1 MKLPTSSLEEWR
13 YSRIDSLDL
22 DRFEPAGPDTRPGG
36 PHLAGSVPLVEAA
49 RLSAAEVTA
58 VETVDGRL
66 SVLAPAAGSGV
77 EVTVLSQTSEQPQ
90 VEWSG
95 GGLDAFGTA
104 NEAFSVDPI
113 LIEVTS
119 SDRPA
124 TVVVAH
130 HCLSD
135 GLVSFPRVTVRT
147 APGANLTLIEV
158 LSGDAAC
165 LVVPVVDLD
174 VAVNARVVYLGVQAL
189 GGRAWQIASQS
200 SRVATGASLTSGA
213 VALGGDYAR
222 VLTSSSLTGVG
233 ASSRLAA
240 MYFASGSEMHDFRT
254 VQDHKARKT
263 FSDLLYKGVVANKA
277 SSVYSGLIRVEK
289 GAKGTKAFQ
298 TNRNLVLHEGARAE
312 SVPNLEIEENDVSC
326 SHASAIGPVSED
338 ERFYLHS
345 RGVPPQVAD
354 RLISVGFLT
363 EVLEQ
368 LPLGALASHVE
379 AALSEKLATA
389 EAAEAAE
396 AAGSDRQFT
405 AEPGREE
412 LT

>member
-22 DRFEPAGPDTRPGG
+22 DRFEPAGSDARGG
-36 PHLAGSVPLVEAA
+36 GHDMTNTSSLVEAA
-49 RLSAAEVTA
+49 RRCASGATL

-66 SVLAPAAGSGV
+66 SFVQSAAGSGAK
-77 EVTVLSQTSEQPQ
+77 VTVLSQAAEEPAVVWAT
-90 VEWSG
+90 
-95 GGLDAFGTA
+95 GGLDAFGVA

-113 LIEVTS
+113 LVEVTDR
-119 SDRPA
+119 DRPA
-124 TVVVAH
+124 TVAVVH
-130 HCLSD
+130 HCLTD
-135 GLVSFPRVTVRT
+135 GLVSFPRVCVRAAPDVDVTV
-147 APGANLTLIEV
+147 IEV
-158 LSGDAAC
+158 LAGDSAS
-165 LVVPVVDLD
+165 LVVPVSDLD
-174 VAVNARVVYLGVQAL
+174 VGANARMVYMGVQAL
-189 GGRAWQIASQS
+189 GVQAWQIASQS
-200 SRVATGASLTSGA
+200 SRVAAGATLTSGV

-240 MYFASGSEMHDFRT
+240 MYFASGSQMHDFRT

-263 FSDLLYKGVVANKA
+263 SSDLLYKGVVANTA
-277 SSVYSGLIRVEK
+277 TSVYSGLIRVEK
-289 GAKGTKAFQ
+289 GAKGTRAFQ

-354 RLISVGFLT
+354 RLISIGFLT
-363 EVLEQ
+363 DVLEQ
-368 LPLGALASHVE
+368 LPLGELSPQVV
-379 AALSEKLATA
+379 AALSAKLA
-389 EAAEAAE
+389 AAEATQALCSDRPLSG
-396 AAGSDRQFT
+396 AAGQK
-405 AEPGREE
+405 E

>member
-1 MKLPTSSLEEWR
+1 MELPSSSLEEWR

-22 DRFEPAGPDTRPGG
+22 DRFDPAGSQARAEWPDGTT
-36 PHLAGSVPLVEAA
+36 AVALVEAA
-49 RLSAAEVTA
+49 RGCVGDATV

-66 SVLAPAAGSGV
+66 SNLLCAPGSGV
-77 EVTVLSQTSEQPQ
+77 EVTVLSRSAEEP
-90 VEWSG
+90 EKAWAA
-95 GGLDAFGTA
+95 GGLDAFAIA

-113 LIEVTS
+113 LIDVADR
-119 SDRPA
+119 DRPV
-124 TVVVAH
+124 TVAVVH

-135 GLVSFPRVTVRT
+135 WMVSFPRMAVRAAPGVDVTV
-147 APGANLTLIEV
+147 LEV
-158 LSGDAAC
+158 LAGDSAC
-165 LVVPVVDLD
+165 LVVPVTDLD
-174 VAVNARVVYLGVQAL
+174 VAANARMMYMGVQTL
-189 GGRAWQIASQS
+189 GDRAWQIASQS
-200 SRVATGASLTSGA
+200 SRVAAGATFTSGV

-222 VLTSSSLTGVG
+222 VATSSSLTGAG

-240 MYFASGSEMHDFRT
+240 MYFASGSQMHDFRT

-263 FSDLLYKGVVANKA
+263 FSELLYKGVVANTA

-289 GAKGTKAFQ
+289 GAKGTRAFQ

-312 SVPNLEIEENDVSC
+312 SVPNLEIEESDVSC
-326 SHASAIGPVSED
+326 SHASAIGPVSQD

-368 LPLGALASHVE
+368 LPLGAVAPHVVS
-379 AALSEKLATA
+379 ALSAKLT
-389 EAAEAAE
+389 AAEATQAVLSE
-396 AAGSDRQFT
+396 RSRSAVAGHEQ
-405 AEPGREE
+405 
-412 LT
+412 LV

>member
-22 DRFEPAGPDTRPGG
+22 DRFEPAGSSSRSGGHDETIPG
-36 PHLAGSVPLVEAA
+36 ALVEAA
-49 RLSAAEVTA
+49 RRCSAGATL

-66 SVLAPAAGSGV
+66 SIVESAPGSGAK
-77 EVTVLSQTSEQPQ
+77 VTVLSQAAEEPAL
-90 VEWSG
+90 VWAA

-113 LIEVTS
+113 LIEVTDR
-119 SDRPA
+119 DRPVKV
-124 TVVVAH
+124 TVVH
-130 HCLSD
+130 HCLTD
-135 GLVSFPRVTVRT
+135 GLVSFPRVLVRAAPDVDVTVT
-147 APGANLTLIEV
+147 EV
-158 LSGDAAC
+158 LSGDSAC
-165 LVVPVVDLD
+165 LVVPVSDLD
-174 VAVNARVVYLGVQAL
+174 VAANARMVYLGVQAL

-200 SRVATGASLTSGA
+200 SRVAAGGTLTSGV

-222 VLTSSSLTGVG
+222 VLTSSSLTGAG

-240 MYFASGSEMHDFRT
+240 MYFASGSQMHDFRT
-254 VQDHKARKT
+254 VQDHNARKT
-263 FSDLLYKGVVANKA
+263 FSELLYKGVVANTA
-277 SSVYSGLIRVEK
+277 TSVYSGLIRVEK
-289 GAKGTKAFQ
+289 GAKGTRAFQ

-354 RLISVGFLT
+354 RLISIGFLT

-368 LPLGALASHVE
+368 LPLGDLSPHVVE
-379 AALSEKLATA
+379 ALSAKLA
-389 EAAEAAE
+389 AAEATQAE
-396 AAGSDRQFT
+396 RSDRPQSGE
-405 AEPGREE
+405 AGQEE
-412 LT
+412 LM